1 MATSSEFPRV
11 VLFPQSVTLTKAE
24 WAIAY
29 LLGRMRRATNRAAKI
44 RDRQVG
50 DQDPLR
56 IDVVG
61 AAAEIAFARVAG
73 VFPDL
78 DTEIRQGSH
87 DNVLPSGRT
96 VDVKATELPEGRLIT
111 PVSKDRLKDQS
122 DISVLARVDLEGT
135 RADRPEAKN
144 EPPTITFVGYAE
156 TSELMQEH
164 RIQKLPRETYVM
176 EDRELH
182 TVLGV
187 VYASDDDGPSGSNE
201 PENLESLHELMD
213 RMFDDGED

>member
-11 VLFPQSVTLTKAE
+11 VLFPQTVQLTKTE

-44 RDRQVG
+44 QDRQVG

-87 DNVLPSGRT
+87 DTVLPSGRT
-96 VDVKATELPEGRLIT
+96 VDVKATELPKGRLIT
-111 PVSKDRLKDQS
+111 PVSKNRLEEQP
-122 DISVLARVDLEGT
+122 DISLLARVTMEGT
-135 RADRPEAKN
+135 RADRPNPKN
-144 EPPTITFVGYAE
+144 NPPSVTLVGYLE
-156 TSELMQEH
+156 TEELMQDH
-164 RIQKLPRETYVM
+164 RIVNLPRETYLA

-182 TVLGV
+182 KVLGV
-187 VYASDDDGPSGSNE
+187 LHASDDDGPSGTNE
-201 PENLESLHELMD
+201 PENLEDLNNLMSFI
-213 RMFDDGED
+213 FDED